1 MERRPLKF
9 LGFLLNVL
17 LTYRREMQLPMEDLL
32 PLAHPVAAI
41 HTLLWFILSGIR
53 FA

>member
-9 LGFLLNVL
+9 LGFLINIL
-17 LTYRREMQLPMEDLL
+17 LTYRREMQLPVEDLL
-32 PLAHPVAAI
+32 PLAHPVATT
-41 HTLLWFILSGIR
+41 HMLLWLTLFHIR